1 MRPGVPWN
9 VKGIEAEAREVAQQ
23 AARRAGVS
31 LGEYLSGLIL
41 TDGRGAPGGG
51 YPQPQ
56 QQGYVPG
63 DGTYGPQL
71 QPQFRPQAVAPSA
84 PQAVAARYPQGSAP
98 AYPEPYHAPQAFGPA
113 AALAAAYAPQ
123 AQPQAY
129 PQGVPSANEYAARQP
144 EPQRAYPQPAYAPAE
159 PAYRAPEYD
168 ALSVSL
174 RELGDRVEQ
183 SEQRA
188 QQAILTVN
196 QSVASMQERLDAA
209 ERVKQLA
216 DAAFSSA
223 ADALAQS
230 ARDQSKAFESLETSV
245 RNVQQRLTD
254 IEVGQAEWPGRE
266 SLGRLEVALGHL
278 QKRLGDL
285 DADRESL
292 PSRDTVQRLEASVQ
306 QLQKRLSDMEVVTG
320 NSPDKAALARL
331 EASISSMR
339 NEAMDADRRTRE
351 DMTHMAK
358 YMRDLGVRVEATER
372 ASLSAEGLGAR
383 FDALE
388 ARSTSMFDEIRGQM
402 SAMDARMAQATSPAN
417 TISPAA
423 FAALKGSVEG
433 IATRLDE
440 MGNTTSQPLVQSIS
454 AIESKLGALTG
465 KIEESDQRTLESV
478 GSVNAVLRSLT
489 SRFEDSD
496 KRQAQAIS
504 ALTRRMDESDERAE
518 AGVREINES
527 FERVIDDFGQRLE
540 AADKANKNSIAAVRL
555 TVDGLVARAA
565 EQAVPIERLD
575 ARSAQVESALEAVRG
590 SSRQASSAPGLP
602 PFVTS
607 QAGTSDRSFP
617 SDLPPFLDDLAPND
631 APVHG
636 RAGGDDAEFTR
647 TGVPPLADVP
657 QDPGPAGPA
666 ISVIEQARRAA
677 QAAARANEE
686 KVTPRRAGPSTAPA
700 SAQAGGGQ
708 SVIRRGIIGLAVTAV
723 VVGLVLI
730 FYTMFPGGEEAAQT
744 GEGAWKVDETINP
757 PAEVGAVKVP
767 AGADPQAPEA
777 VAPPADGVPADP
789 AATPDAAF
797 APVPGSPEGAAVDG
811 TPLVEQP
818 SEFISGTSAL
828 PERSK
833 KETEVAILEAASARG
848 EARAQFL
855 LSLRYAEGRGVPKD
869 EGLSASL
876 VSKAAEQGLA
886 VAQYRLGM
894 LHERGVGIEKSIPKA
909 KLWYEKAAKLGNR
922 KAMHNLAVLMADT
935 TGGSQNYKEA
945 SRWFREGATYGL
957 TDSQYNLAVLLEQGM
972 GVEKNL
978 KEAITWYAVAAEQG
992 DTGAAERLDALKK
1005 SVPPAEVALALDA
1018 ARKFKPRPLN
1028 PTVNE
1033 LPTLP

>member
-71 QPQFRPQAVAPSA
+71 QPQFQPQFRPQAVAPSA
-84 PQAVAARYPQGSAP
+84 PQAVAARYPQAAAP
-98 AYPEPYHAPQAFGPA
+98 AYPEPHHAPQAFGPA

-123 AQPQAY
+123 PQAY
-129 PQGVPSANEYAARQP
+129 PQGVPSANEYVARQP
-144 EPQRAYPQPAYAPAE
+144 EPQRPYPQPGYAPAE
-159 PAYRAPEYD
+159 PAYRAPEHD
-168 ALSVSL
+168 AFSASL

-183 SEQRA
+183 SEHRA
-188 QQAILTVN
+188 QQAIQTVN

-254 IEVGQAEWPGRE
+254 IEEGQAEWPGRE

-285 DADRESL
+285 DADRDSL
-292 PSRDTVQRLEASVQ
+292 PSRDTVQRLETSVQ
-306 QLQKRLSDMEVVTG
+306 QLQKRLSDMEVVAG

-331 EASISSMR
+331 EATISSMR
-339 NEAMDADRRTRE
+339 NEAMDADRRTRD

-358 YMRDLGVRVEATER
+358 YMRDLGVRVEAAER
-372 ASLSAEGLGAR
+372 VTVSAEGLGAR

-388 ARSTSMFDEIRGQM
+388 ARSTSMFDDIRGQM
-402 SAMDARMAQATSPAN
+402 SAMDARIAQATSPSN

-440 MGNTTSQPLVQSIS
+440 MGTTTNQPLVQSIS

-489 SRFEDSD
+489 NRFEDSD
-496 KRQAQAIS
+496 KRQAQAIN
-504 ALTRRMDESDERAE
+504 AITRRMDESDQRAE

-540 AADKANKNSIAAVRL
+540 AADKANKNSISAVRL
-555 TVDGLVARAA
+555 TVDGLVSRAA
-565 EQAVPIERLD
+565 EQAVRLD
-575 ARSAQVESALEAVRG
+575 PRSAQVESALEAVRG
-590 SSRQASSAPGLP
+590 ASRQASPASGLP

-607 QAGTSDRSFP
+607 QAGTHDRTFP
-617 SDLPPFLDDLAPND
+617 SDLPPFLDDLPVND
-631 APVHG
+631 GPVRG
-636 RAGGDDAEFTR
+636 RGAEEDADFSTP
-647 TGVPPLADVP
+647 GVPPLADLP
-657 QDPGPAGPA
+657 QDPGPTGPA

-677 QAAARANEE
+677 QAAARANED
-686 KVTPRRAGPSTAPA
+686 KPSPRRAGPATMAA
-700 SAQAGGGQ
+700 SAQAEGGR
-708 SVIRRGIIGLAVTAV
+708 SVVRRAIIGLAVTAV

-730 FYTMFPGGEEAAQT
+730 FYTMFPGGEEASQT
-744 GEGAWKVDETINP
+744 GEGSWKVDETINP
-757 PAEVGAVKVP
+757 PADVDAVKVP
-767 AGADPQAPEA
+767 GGAAEAPAA
-777 VAPPADGVPADP
+777 VAPPVDGMPADP

-797 APVPGSPEGAAVDG
+797 APVPGSPEGAGVDG
-811 TPLVEQP
+811 APVTEQP
-818 SEFISGTSAL
+818 SDFISGTSAL

-876 VSKAAEQGLA
+876 VSKAADQGLA

-894 LHERGVGIEKSIPKA
+894 LHERGVGIEKSVPKA

-922 KAMHNLAVLMADT
+922 KAMHNLAVLLADT
-935 TGGSQNYKEA
+935 TGGSQNYREA

-992 DTGAAERLDALKK
+992 DTGAAERLEALKK
-1005 SVPPAEVALALDA
+1005 SVPPADVGRALDA

-1033 LPTLP
+1033 LPALP